1 MNMVTVQ
8 APAKVNLAL
17 HVLGRR
23 PDGHHDIDSLAVFP
37 RLFDRLVLE
46 PANNRLTLT
55 VQGPWADGVPADT
68 TNLVVK
74 AARLLQDDI
83 GRPDLGTGI
92 ILTKDIPH
100 PSGLGGGSA
109 DAAATLRGLCD
120 LWSLNMSD
128 EALMPIAEKVG
139 ADVPVCLK
147 GCPSRMEGK
156 GNRITTVDWPMATE
170 PVLALINP
178 RVPIPT
184 DPVFA
189 ELRHRKNDPL
199 PDLPPSGFDSIKTLL
214 QWLEETRNDLEEP
227 AQRFAPVIGDVLT
240 ALRNTSQCAL
250 ARMSGSGATCF
261 GLYPEPRFAWKA
273 THTIRDA
280 HPDWWFAWAPLSGE
294 DAIVMS

>member
-1 MNMVTVQ
+1 MNLVTMR

-46 PANNRLTLT
+46 PADHRLTLT
-55 VQGPWADGVPADT
+55 VQGPWADGVAADT

-83 GRPDLGTGI
+83 GRPDLGAGI

-139 ADVPVCLK
+139 ADVPVCLND
-147 GCPSRMEGK
+147 CPSRMEGK
-156 GNRITTVDWPMATE
+156 GNRITAVDWPMATE

-199 PDLPPSGFDSIKTLL
+199 PDLPPGGFDSIKTLL

-227 AQRFAPVIGDVLT
+227 ARRFAPVISAVLT

-273 THTIRDA
+273 AHTIRDS

-294 DAIVMS
+294 DAIVMN